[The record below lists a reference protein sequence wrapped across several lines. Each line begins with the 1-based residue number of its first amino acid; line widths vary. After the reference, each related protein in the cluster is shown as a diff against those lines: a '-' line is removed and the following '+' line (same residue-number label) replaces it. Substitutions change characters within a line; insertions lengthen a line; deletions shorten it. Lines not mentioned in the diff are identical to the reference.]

1 MAEQFRRRSMNR
13 NNVPTPRAEMPVCPN
28 TSCQSAPCQAL
39 ARRLQ
44 MLDFSIADTVIYLDA
59 YPHSEEA
66 LAYYHKLLAERTE
79 LSRRLSDSCRRPMTC
94 MENTSKDAW
103 HWVDGPW
110 PWDPRAN

>member
-13 NNVPTPRAEMPVCPN
+13 NNVPTPRADMPSRP
-28 TSCQSAPCQAL
+28 SAPCQAL
-39 ARRLQ
+39 TKRLQ
-44 MLDFSIADTVIYLDA
+44 ALDFSIVDTVLYLDA

-66 LAYYHKLLAERTE
+66 LAHYHKLLSEREE
-79 LSRRLSDSCRRPMTC
+79 LTRRLADSCHRPMTY

-103 HWVDGPW
+103 HWVNGPW

>member
-13 NNVPTPRAEMPVCPN
+13 NNFPTPRAEMPSCPTN
-28 TSCQSAPCQAL
+28 PPCQAL
-39 ARRLQ
+39 NRRLQ
-44 MLDFSIADTVIYLDA
+44 ALDFCIVDTVLYLDA

-66 LAYYHKLLAERTE
+66 LAYYHKLLAERAE
-79 LSRRLSDSCRRPMTC
+79 LTRRLAEDCRRPMNH
-94 MENTSKDAW
+94 MENRSKDTW